1 MTDVGRRSN
10 SAVTCPHG
18 LLCAWVTGTSVLQ
31 SQPASRL
38 ISTLSHAR
46 SVTKSR
52 LTLCDSMDHS
62 LLGSSVHEILQAG
75 ILGWVVIFSSR
86 GAFNP
91 GSLALAGRFS
101 TTEAPGMPILFLTNK
116 QNQLKENLQTRLRS
130 TRVSFRVLPCTPP
143 WFCSQ
148 LPQVQALGLRG
159 VTILC
164 LVPLGL
170 PAVPWALVSAPPG
183 SHQLTPPGV
192 LGAQRAQSATLHT
205 LCPLWTLTHGR

>member
-38 ISTLSHAR
+38 ISTLSHAC

-52 LTLCDSMDHS
+52 PTLCDSMDHS
-62 LLGSSVHEILQAG
+62 LLGSSVHEILQAR

-101 TTEAPGMPILFLTNK
+101 TTEPPGKPILFLTNK

-130 TRVSFRVLPCTPP
+130 SPESPSGCSPVPHPGFALSCLRYRPLVSEGRPSSA
-143 WFCSQ
+143 W
-148 LPQVQALGLRG
+148 G
-159 VTILC
+159 
-164 LVPLGL
+164 PLGCL
-170 PAVPWALVSAPPG
+170 RFPGPWYQLLQAHTSQPHQG
-183 SHQLTPPGV
+183 S
-192 LGAQRAQSATLHT
+192 
-205 LCPLWTLTHGR
+205 